1 MLGTLNQCWVPVTK
15 HPALNEQ
22 HSGFLTG
29 QNKRDLAQKFGV
41 EQVMAWRR
49 KYNEKPPE
57 AVGRLQSA
65 IRDDERYDGLLVP
78 PSSESLAAV
87 CDRLEPLWEGTIRPA
102 LQEGRTVMVVSH
114 GNTLRALVKRIEGLS
129 EDDVFHLDLPTA
141 TPLVYDYDADLN
153 HLKAHGLWGDR
164 PGVVRHGRYLVD
176 EARVRAAQDAM
187 RSQVKQN
194 IAYST
199 KSSTSGGPLI
209 EAACVAQ
216 SAGSAVTEI
225 EGEGYTV
232 RQTPPAYFFQESLR
246 LADQA
251 KNDLEAAR
259 RQRWSTKQRGQ
270 KKRVRMALV
279 LLRHGQSVYNQEKVF
294 TGWADPDLTNR
305 GREEARL
312 AGQLLRAAGVR
323 KVEGVYTSLLKR
335 AVKTAWL
342 ALDEMEL
349 TWTPVHHTW
358 RLNERNYGG
367 LQGMAK
373 AECVELHG
381 LKQVQKW
388 RRGHADRPPP
398 WTDQQLADVIDRRYA
413 KAFEEEKARN
423 VDFPQ
428 RSESLSDCQE
438 RLLPFL
444 SDQLQP
450 AMERCVAKARQQ
462 AEESGDE
469 YETPVML
476 VVASEN
482 VLRGW

>member
-1 MLGTLNQCWVPVTK
+1 
-15 HPALNEQ
+15 
-22 HSGFLTG
+22 
-29 QNKRDLAQKFGV
+29 
-41 EQVMAWRR
+41 
-49 KYNEKPPE
+49 
-57 AVGRLQSA
+57 
-65 IRDDERYDGLLVP
+65 
-78 PSSESLAAV
+78 
-87 CDRLEPLWEGTIRPA
+87 
-102 LQEGRTVMVVSH
+102 MVVSH

-349 TWTPVHHTW
+349 TLDARPSHVAPQRAQLRWAAGDGQ
-358 RLNERNYGG
+358 GG
-367 LQGMAK
+367 VRRAARSQAGAK
-373 AECVELHG
+373 VEARPCRPAAAVDGSAAGGCDRPKVRESL
-381 LKQVQKW
+381 
-388 RRGHADRPPP
+388 RRGEGA
-398 WTDQQLADVIDRRYA
+398 QRR
-413 KAFEEEKARN
+413 
-423 VDFPQ
+423 
-428 RSESLSDCQE
+428 
-438 RLLPFL
+438 LPATF
-444 SDQLQP
+444 
-450 AMERCVAKARQQ
+450 RVA
-462 AEESGDE
+462 
-469 YETPVML
+469 
-476 VVASEN
+476 
-482 VLRGW
+482 